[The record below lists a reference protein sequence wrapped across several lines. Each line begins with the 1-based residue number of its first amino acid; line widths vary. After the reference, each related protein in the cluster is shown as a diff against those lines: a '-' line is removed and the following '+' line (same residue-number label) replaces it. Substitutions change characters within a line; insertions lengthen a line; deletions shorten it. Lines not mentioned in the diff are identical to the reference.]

1 MTETAVDK
9 RAEKAQGL
17 RIIKLEDGI
26 HYVESSDGK
35 VCYRVDV
42 NGKVSCTCSDFA
54 AHIKRDPEFKCKH
67 ILAVINGGSC
77 EISPSSGN
85 GDGRARLD
93 ERFISNIQGKDF
105 VVYAGLLDLAHQH
118 GLVRLEVEP
127 LQIPIKENGHLAICR
142 AIATTRNGEVFS
154 DIGDA
159 DPGNVNRKIA
169 PHIFRMASTRAK
181 ARALRD
187 LANIGITCLEELGDV
202 DDVLGGNG
210 GSSSGRGT
218 RRSSGSNKDTSRP
231 PQASPT
237 GQKETPPAESKQQS
251 QGQAAT
257 SPQPA
262 PSSEQPAQAKGKPGG
277 PAKPAE
283 SRGATKPGPGSTGE
297 SSSVKLSEAQRR
309 AIENLAKRRGLTPE
323 ELEERVMET
332 FGTSLDDLTPRDA
345 ASFIRTLQQSA

>member
-1 MTETAVDK
+1 MTEATAIDK

-17 RIIKLEDGI
+17 RVIKLEDGI

-42 NGKVSCTCSDFA
+42 NGKVSCTCGDFA
-54 AHIKRDPEFKCKH
+54 SHSKQEPDFRCKH
-67 ILAVINGGSC
+67 ILAVINGGNC
-77 EISPSSGN
+77 EISPSKNGN
-85 GDGRARLD
+85 GRAKLD
-93 ERFISNIQGKDF
+93 ERFLSNIQGKDF
-105 VVYAGLLDLAHQH
+105 VLYAGLLDLAHQN
-118 GLVRLEVEP
+118 GLIRLEVEP
-127 LQIPIKENGHLAICR
+127 LQIPTKENGNLAICR

-187 LANIGITCLEELGDV
+187 LANIGITCLEELGDA

-210 GSSSGRGT
+210 GSSSGRT
-218 RRSSGSNKDTSRP
+218 SRRSSRENP
-231 PQASPT
+231 PRTQQASPA
-237 GQKETPPAESKQQS
+237 GQKETPPAESQQQFQGEAKSTPQQS
-251 QGQAAT
+251 HQ
-257 SPQPA
+257 
-262 PSSEQPAQAKGKPGG
+262 QPAQAKGKPSGT
-277 PAKPAE
+277 AKPAE
-283 SRGATKPGPGSTGE
+283 PKASAKPAQE

-309 AIENLAKRRGLTPE
+309 AIENLAKRRSLTPE
-323 ELEERVMET
+323 ELEERVTET
-332 FGTSLDDLTPRDA
+332 FGTSLQDLTPRDA

>member
-1 MTETAVDK
+1 MTETAAVDK
-9 RAEKAQGL
+9 RAEKAQDL
-17 RIIKLEDGI
+17 RVIRLEDGI
-26 HYVESSDGK
+26 NYVESSDGK

-42 NGKVSCTCSDFA
+42 NGKVSCTCGDFA
-54 AHIKRDPEFKCKH
+54 GHVKRDPDFKCKH
-67 ILAVINGGSC
+67 ILAVLNGGTS

-85 GDGRARLD
+85 ANGRARLD
-93 ERFISNIQGKDF
+93 ERFLSNIQGKDF
-105 VVYAGLLDLAHQH
+105 VLYAGLLDLAHQH
-118 GLVRLEVEP
+118 GLIRLEVEP
-127 LQIPIKENGHLAICR
+127 LQIPTKENGNLAICR

-210 GSSSGRGT
+210 GSSSGKGT
-218 RRSSGSNKDTSRP
+218 RRSSGSNKDTLRP

-237 GQKETPPAESKQQS
+237 GQKETRLAESQQPS
-251 QGQAAT
+251 QGQAET
-257 SPQPA
+257 SPQQA
-262 PSSEQPAQAKGKPGG
+262 PEQGSQEKGKSSEQ
-277 PAKPAE
+277 AKPAE
-283 SRGATKPGPGSTGE
+283 SKGSAKPAQE
-297 SSSVKLSEAQRR
+297 SASVKLSEAQRR

-323 ELEERVMET
+323 ELGERVMET
-332 FGTSLDDLTPRDA
+332 FGTPLEDLTPRDA
-345 ASFIRTLQQSA
+345 ASYIRTLQQSA